1 MSIYY
6 NTIISIYYNTI
17 ISIYYNNTNLAC
29 KVRRLMGRCKRKDN
43 QQSHLQQIQQ
53 ACADVEVGLRGLQ
66 GTLRSS
72 NI

>member
-1 MSIYY
+1 
-6 NTIISIYYNTI
+6 
-17 ISIYYNNTNLAC
+17 
-29 KVRRLMGRCKRKDN
+29 MGRCKRKDN

-72 NI
+72 NIWFVEARRHSSQWCFLDLTQVIPA